1 MQPINPLQQ
10 NNVTVKGNLDTD
22 KTMVF
27 GHGFGTDQS
36 AWYPVAEAFQ
46 NDYKQI
52 FYDNSGAGHSDLNA
66 FSPNKYDSL
75 AAYAD
80 DLIAICERLQVKDA
94 IMVAHSVSG
103 MVSLIATVKAPQY
116 FSKLIFVGASPRYI
130 NDDGYTGG
138 FSQNDLNALY
148 QMMENNYYAWI
159 SGFAPM
165 VMSNA
170 DRPQLA
176 ESFARSLSAIRP
188 DIAVSVARTIF
199 QSDCRKELHK
209 LNKPALLI
217 HCDNDIAVPL
227 VVGRYLHEHIKG
239 STLNIINAEGHFP
252 HISAPGE
259 VIHSITEFL
268 NTH

>member
-1 MQPINPLQQ
+1 MQPINPLQKK
-10 NNVTVKGNLDTD
+10 NVTVKGNLDSP
-22 KTMVF
+22 KTMIF
-27 GHGFGTDQS
+27 GHGFGTDQR
-36 AWYPVAEAFQ
+36 AWFTVAEAFR
-46 NDYKQI
+46 DEYKQV
-52 FYDNSGAGHSDLNA
+52 FYDNSGAGYSDPNA

-103 MVSLIATVKAPQY
+103 MVSLIAAVKAPQY

-130 NDDGYTGG
+130 NDEGYTGG
-138 FSQNDLNALY
+138 FSQEDLYALY
-148 QMMENNYYAWI
+148 QTMENNYYAWV

-199 QSDCRKELHK
+199 QSDCRKELPK
-209 LNKPALLI
+209 LNKPTLLI

-227 VVGRYLHEHIKG
+227 AVGRYLHEHIKG
-239 STLNIINAEGHFP
+239 STLDIIKAEGHFP
-252 HISAPGE
+252 HISAPEE
-259 VIHSITEFL
+259 VIGSIKQFL
-268 NTH
+268 DIH